1 MTKKSKQS
9 KRATKHSKRIK
20 VAAEPEDEVDTATTF
35 SRAET
40 PESISVSPQTEEAGG
55 RVESQQAEPTVAPAT
70 KAETAPRPTRS
81 NAAKANIKEGL
92 RLHQIAGRP
101 TKAQL
106 ILVVGEKGYLLTW
119 PKRTEKFGITPETFQ
134 AALAK
139 GVPAIRLGPGAQT
152 VVEKTKEKA

>member
-55 RVESQQAEPTVAPAT
+55 PVESQQAEPTVAPAT
-70 KAETAPRPTRS
+70 KAETAPDQL
-81 NAAKANIKEGL
+81 AAMRRRQTSRKDCGYIKSPV
-92 RLHQIAGRP
+92 AP
-101 TKAQL
+101 
-106 ILVVGEKGYLLTW
+106 
-119 PKRTEKFGITPETFQ
+119 PKRNLFSLSVKR
-134 AALAK
+134 
-139 GVPAIRLGPGAQT
+139 AIC
-152 VVEKTKEKA
+152 

>member
-55 RVESQQAEPTVAPAT
+55 PVESQQAEPTVAPAT

-81 NAAKANIKEGL
+81 DAAKANIKEGL

-101 TKAQL
+101 TKADR
-106 ILVVGEKGYLLTW
+106 E
-119 PKRTEKFGITPETFQ
+119 
-134 AALAK
+134 
-139 GVPAIRLGPGAQT
+139 IRHYTRNISGCSSQRCSCCTLGPSRQAYCG
-152 VVEKTKEKA
+152 ETKRESVKPYSRLAL